1 MEYTT
6 TIERTENRM
15 NLFDRIAALN
25 RLSVII
31 SDTLFSEEKPQQEL
45 MQQIENEPVYNP
57 WFIPFFVKK
66 ALAEIA
72 KMLQAENLKRWML
85 PYQNAIENQQKFY
98 RIGVITA
105 GNIPLV
111 GFHDF
116 LSVLIS
122 GHTFVGKLSSG
133 DNRLLPVLAN
143 ILCEI
148 EPRFAAKIEFCQE
161 KLTSIDK
168 LIVTGDNHTAQH
180 FAHYF
185 QKYPLLI
192 RKHCNSI
199 AILDGSETA
208 EELLALADDILLY
221 FGLGCRSISKIYV
234 PENYRFE
241 SLFTALDTYKAL
253 YSMHHKYLNNLEY
266 QKVTHL
272 VGCIPFLD
280 QGICIF
286 KENASLNSPISVIH
300 YEYYTEKEEVI
311 KTLSL
316 LGENLQCTVSNICH
330 FPASFPLGQAQHPK
344 LNDYAN
350 NLDTILF
357 IMNNS

>member
-1 MEYTT
+1 MENTA
-6 TIERTENRM
+6 IKRVVSGM
-15 NLFDRIAALN
+15 NLFDRITALN
-25 RLSVII
+25 RLSIII
-31 SDTLFSEEKPQQEL
+31 SDTLSPEEKAQQEL
-45 MQQIENEPVYNP
+45 MQHIENEHIHNP
-57 WFIPFFVKK
+57 WFITFFVKK
-66 ALAEIA
+66 ALTEIA

-85 PYQNAIENQQKFY
+85 PYQNTIENQQKLH

-122 GHTFVGKLSSG
+122 GHTFVGKLSSN
-133 DNRLLPVLAN
+133 DNRLLPVLAK

-148 EPRFAAKIEFCQE
+148 EPRFTSKIEFCQE
-161 KLTSIDK
+161 KLTPVDK
-168 LIVTGDNHTAQH
+168 LIVTGDNQTAQH
-180 FAHYF
+180 FVRYF

-192 RKHCNSI
+192 RKHCNSV
-199 AILDGSETA
+199 AVLDGNESP

-234 PENYRFE
+234 PKNYRFE
-241 SLFTALDTYKAL
+241 SLFTALDKYKYIFNA
-253 YSMHHKYLNNLEY
+253 HHKYLNNLEY
-266 QKVTHL
+266 QKIMHL
-272 VGCIPFLD
+272 ISRIPFLD

-286 KENASLNSPISVIH
+286 TENVGLDSPISVIH
-300 YEYYTEKEEVI
+300 YEYYTEKEEFI

-316 LGENLQCTVSNICH
+316 FGESLQCTVSNIRH
-330 FPASFPLGQAQHPK
+330 FPACFPLGQAQHPK

-357 IMNNS
+357 IMNDL